1 MRFTP
6 FSSTV
11 VVSGITVWNAP
22 FASSFID
29 EDASFLRSSDFGVM
43 TISGF
48 LNGRSIW
55 RRSRWKT
62 CAAVVG
68 THTCMLCSAQ
78 SCR

>member
-6 FSSTV
+6 LSSTV

-22 FASSFID
+22 LASSWID
-29 EDASFLRSSDFGVM
+29 DAASFLRSSDFGVM
-43 TISGF
+43 TMSGL

-55 RRSRWKT
+55 RRSRWKI
-62 CAAVVG
+62 CAALLG
-68 THTCMLCSAQ
+68 TQTWMLCSAH